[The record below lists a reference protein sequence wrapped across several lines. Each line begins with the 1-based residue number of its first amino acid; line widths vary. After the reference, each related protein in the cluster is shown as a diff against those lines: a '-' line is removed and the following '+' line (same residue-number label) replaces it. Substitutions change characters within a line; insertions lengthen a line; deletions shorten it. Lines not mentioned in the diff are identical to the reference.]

1 MQYTYKTDDGTSYD
15 VSLLG
20 EQGQGLFQL
29 IQHSVTKIKE
39 LNKQIQVMQA
49 GATHIKALFEAEL
62 TDEAIVEDTDEEP
75 KSN

>member
-1 MQYTYKTDDGTSYD
+1 MEYTYKTDDGTSYD

-29 IQHSVTKIKE
+29 IQHSVMKIKE
-39 LNKQIQVMQA
+39 LNKHMQVIQA

-62 TDEAIVEDTDEEP
+62 TEDAIVEDTDEVTET
-75 KSN
+75 N

>member
-1 MQYTYKTDDGTSYD
+1 MHYTYKTDDGTSYD

-20 EQGQGLFQL
+20 EQGQGLFSL

-62 TDEAIVEDTDEEP
+62 TEDAIVEDTDEEP
-75 KSN
+75 ETN

>member
-1 MQYTYKTDDGTSYD
+1 MEYSYKTDDGTSYD

-20 EQGQGLFQL
+20 EQGQGLFSL
-29 IQHSVTKIKE
+29 IQHSVTKIRE

-62 TDEAIVEDTDEEP
+62 TDDAIVEDTDEEP
-75 KSN
+75 ETN

>member
-1 MQYTYKTDDGTSYD
+1 MHYTYKTDDGTSYD
-15 VSLLG
+15 VSLLS
-20 EQGQGLFQL
+20 EQGQGLFSL

-62 TDEAIVEDTDEEP
+62 TDDAIVEDTDEEP
-75 KSN
+75 ETN

>member
-1 MQYTYKTDDGTSYD
+1 MHYTYKTDDGTAYD
-15 VSLLG
+15 VSLLS
-20 EQGQGLFQL
+20 EQGQGLFSL

-62 TDEAIVEDTDEEP
+62 TDDAIVEDTDEEP
-75 KSN
+75 ETN

>member
-15 VSLLG
+15 VSLLS
-20 EQGQGLFQL
+20 EQGQGLFSL
-29 IQHSVTKIKE
+29 IQHSVTKLKE

-62 TDEAIVEDTDEEP
+62 TDDAIVEDTDEEP
-75 KSN
+75 ETN

>member
-1 MQYTYKTDDGTSYD
+1 MHYTYKTDDGTSYD

-20 EQGQGLFQL
+20 EQGQGLFSL

-39 LNKQIQVMQA
+39 LNKQIQVLQA

-62 TDEAIVEDTDEEP
+62 TDEAIVEDSGEEP
-75 KSN
+75 ETN

>member
-1 MQYTYKTDDGTSYD
+1 MEYTYKTDDGTSYD

-29 IQHSVTKIKE
+29 IQHSVMKIKE
-39 LNKQIQVMQA
+39 LNKHIQVIQA

-62 TDEAIVEDTDEEP
+62 TDEAIVEDTGEEP
-75 KSN
+75 ETN

>member
-29 IQHSVTKIKE
+29 IQHSVLKIQE
-39 LNKQIQVMQA
+39 LNKHIQVIQA

-62 TDEAIVEDTDEEP
+62 TDEAIVEDTDEVTET
-75 KSN
+75 N